1 VPQLGILYLL
11 FLILSG
17 CATYSQGFK
26 EVEVKMR
33 DAKYSEALTLLE
45 KQMDSDRDR
54 VLFLMNRGMI
64 MRMMGDY
71 EASNQSLEEAKK
83 ISVQLEAVSVS
94 EQAGALT
101 INDSMRAYVGDSY
114 ELMYLHIYKALNYI
128 DLKDFD
134 SARIEMLQLDVRLK
148 ELKDEDVNDNAFAR
162 YLSGMVYEALD
173 EQDNAMISYRHAYE
187 VYKKKEK
194 YTTTLP
200 VILKRDLLRM
210 SKKLGFNNE
219 YEKYKN
225 EFGDGLAN
233 ATSSRSKDEG
243 ELVVLIHGGMV
254 PVKQEES
261 LNTQSPQGI
270 LVRIA
275 LPYYNPRLRALN
287 KVKADVDGGSYTGEK
302 ITDLQKV
309 AMYTLQKDMGGIT
322 ARAIARAVIK
332 YNSSKKVG
340 KQNELA
346 GLALN
351 ITNFVNERADTRSW
365 STLPQDI
372 YLMRIPLKEGVYD
385 VDLLINDD
393 RNTKQTLLNT
403 PIERKQLTFKSMH
416 WVGPIELTK
425 PKDKNSRNRNR

>member
-1 VPQLGILYLL
+1 
-11 FLILSG
+11 
-17 CATYSQGFK
+17 
-26 EVEVKMR
+26 
-33 DAKYSEALTLLE
+33 
-45 KQMDSDRDR
+45 
-54 VLFLMNRGMI
+54 
-64 MRMMGDY
+64 
-71 EASNQSLEEAKK
+71 
-83 ISVQLEAVSVS
+83 
-94 EQAGALT
+94 
-101 INDSMRAYVGDSY
+101 
-114 ELMYLHIYKALNYI
+114 
-128 DLKDFD
+128 
-134 SARIEMLQLDVRLK
+134 
-148 ELKDEDVNDNAFAR
+148 
-162 YLSGMVYEALD
+162 
-173 EQDNAMISYRHAYE
+173 
-187 VYKKKEK
+187 
-194 YTTTLP
+194 
-200 VILKRDLLRM
+200 
-210 SKKLGFNNE
+210 
-219 YEKYKN
+219 
-225 EFGDGLAN
+225 
-233 ATSSRSKDEG
+233 
-243 ELVVLIHGGMV
+243 
-254 PVKQEES
+254 
-261 LNTQSPQGI
+261 
-270 LVRIA
+270 
-275 LPYYNPRLRALN
+275 
-287 KVKADVDGGSYTGEK
+287 SYTGEK